1 MNFVS
6 IVIEKQKREVVLF
19 AGNIIFMTYDYDLFV
34 IGAGSGGLAASKRAA
49 SYGAKVAIAE
59 NDLVGGTCVIR
70 GCIPKKLMVYGS
82 HFPALFHDA
91 AGYGWKVGE
100 AELDWEH
107 FITSIDKE
115 VRRLSQLH
123 IGFLE
128 RAGVSLIPA
137 RASLV
142 DPHTVEVD
150 GRKVTA
156 EKILI
161 AVGGRPV
168 KPDLPGMEYGI
179 TSNEI
184 FHLKQQPKH
193 IVIIGAGYIG
203 TEFACIMRG
212 LGSEVTQITRG
223 DQILK
228 GFDDDIRSGIEEGMT
243 NHGIRLIK
251 KNVIETVE
259 KVPEGIKLTLSQADQ
274 EPIIADVFLVATGRM
289 PNVEGLGL
297 ENAGVDLVEGNIEG
311 PGYSNMMAIAVNEFS
326 QTSQPNI
333 FAVGDVTDR
342 INLTPVA
349 IGEGR
354 AFADSEFGDNRR
366 LFSHDTVPTAIFS
379 NPEAATVGLTEAEA
393 QQKYG
398 DAVKVYRTRF
408 RPLFHSLTGAQEKTM
423 MKLVVDG
430 NTDKVVGA
438 HMVGEHAG
446 EIIQGVAIAVK
457 MGATKKDFD
466 ATVGIHP
473 SSAEEFVTMR

>member
-1 MNFVS
+1 
-6 IVIEKQKREVVLF
+6 
-19 AGNIIFMTYDYDLFV
+19 MTFDYDLFV

-82 HFPALFHDA
+82 HFPALFSEA
-91 AGYGWKVGE
+91 SGYGWKVGN

-123 IGFLE
+123 ISFLE
-128 RAGVSLIPA
+128 KAGVELISG
-137 RASLV
+137 RATLV
-142 DPHTVEVD
+142 DSHTVEVD

-156 EKILI
+156 DKILI
-161 AVGGRPV
+161 AVGGRPI

-184 FHLKQQPKH
+184 FHLKEQPKH
-193 IVIIGAGYIG
+193 IVILGAGYIG
-203 TEFACIMRG
+203 IEFACIMRG

-223 DQILK
+223 EKILK
-228 GFDDDIRSGIEEGMT
+228 GFDEDIPTEIEEGMT

-251 KNVIETVE
+251 NNVVKTVE
-259 KVPEGIKLTLSQADQ
+259 RVPEGFKLTLSGEDQ
-274 EPIIADVFLVATGRM
+274 EPVIADVFLVATGRT
-289 PNVEGLGL
+289 PNVDGLGL
-297 ENAGVDLVEGNIEG
+297 ENAGVDVVDSSIEG
-311 PGYSNMMAIAVNEFS
+311 PGYSTTNAIAVNEYS
-326 QTSQPNI
+326 QTSQSNI

-354 AFADSEFGDNRR
+354 AFADSEFGNNRR
-366 LFSHDTVPTAIFS
+366 EFDHQTVPTAIFS
-379 NPEAATVGLTEAEA
+379 SPEAATVGWTEAEA
-393 QQKYG
+393 REKLG
-398 DAVKVYRTRF
+398 DAVKIFRTRF
-408 RPLFHSLTGAQEKTM
+408 RPMYHSLTGKQEKTM
-423 MKLVVDG
+423 MKLVVDS
-430 NTDKVVGA
+430 NTDKVLGA
-438 HMVGEHAG
+438 HMVGENAA

-473 SSAEEFVTMR
+473 SAAEEFVTMR

>member
-1 MNFVS
+1 
-6 IVIEKQKREVVLF
+6 
-19 AGNIIFMTYDYDLFV
+19 MTFDYDLFV

-59 NDLVGGTCVIR
+59 YDLVGGTCVIR
-70 GCIPKKLMVYGS
+70 GCVPKKLMVYAS
-82 HFPALFHDA
+82 HFPALFNEA
-91 AGYGWKVGE
+91 SGYGWKVGN
-100 AELDWEH
+100 AELDWEY

-123 IGFLE
+123 INFLE
-128 RAGVSLIPA
+128 KAGVELFSG
-137 RASLV
+137 RATLLDS
-142 DPHTVEVD
+142 HTVEVD

-156 EKILI
+156 DKILI
-161 AVGGRPV
+161 AVGGRPI

-184 FHLKQQPKH
+184 FHLKEQPKH
-193 IVIIGAGYIG
+193 IVILGAGYIG

-223 DQILK
+223 EKILN
-228 GFDDDIRSGIEEGMT
+228 GFDEDVRTEIEEGMT

-251 KNVIETVE
+251 NNVVKTVE
-259 KVPEGIKLTLSQADQ
+259 RVTEGFKLTLSGKDQ
-274 EPIIADVFLVATGRM
+274 EPIIADVFLVATGRT
-289 PNVEGLGL
+289 PNVDGLGL
-297 ENAGVDLVEGNIEG
+297 ENAGVDVVASSIEG
-311 PGYSNMMAIAVNEFS
+311 PGYPTTSAIAVNKYS
-326 QTSQPNI
+326 QTNQPNI

-354 AFADSEFGDNRR
+354 AFADSEFGNNRR
-366 LFSHDTVPTAIFS
+366 EFSHETVPTAIFS

-393 QQKYG
+393 REKLG
-398 DAVKVYRTRF
+398 DAVTIFRTRF
-408 RPLFHSLTGAQEKTM
+408 RPMYYSLPGKQEKTM
-423 MKLVVDG
+423 MKLVVDS
-430 NTDKVVGA
+430 NTDKVLGA
-438 HMVGEHAG
+438 HMVGDSSA

>member
-1 MNFVS
+1 
-6 IVIEKQKREVVLF
+6 
-19 AGNIIFMTYDYDLFV
+19 MTFDYDLFV

-70 GCIPKKLMVYGS
+70 GCVPKKLMVYGS
-82 HFPALFHDA
+82 HFPALLDDA
-91 AGYGWKVGE
+91 AGYGWKVGKP
-100 AELDWEH
+100 ELDWEH

-123 IGFLE
+123 ISFLE
-128 RAGVSLIPA
+128 KAGVELIPN
-137 RASLV
+137 RATLV

-156 EKILI
+156 DKILI

-168 KPDLPGMEYGI
+168 KPDLPGMEHGI

-184 FHLKQQPKH
+184 FHLKEQPKH

-223 DQILK
+223 EKILK
-228 GFDDDIRSGIEEGMT
+228 GFDEDIRTGIEEGMT

-251 KNVIETVE
+251 NNVIKAVE
-259 KVPEGIKLTLSQADQ
+259 RVPEGFKLTLSEEDQ
-274 EPIIADVFLVATGRM
+274 QPVIADVFLVATGRI
-289 PNVEGLGL
+289 PNIDGLGL
-297 ENAGVDLVEGNIEG
+297 ENAGIDVVSSSVEG
-311 PGYSNMMAIAVNEFS
+311 PGYKTMSAIAVNEYS
-326 QTSQPNI
+326 QTSQPHI

-342 INLTPVA
+342 LNLTPVA

-354 AFADSEFGDNRR
+354 AFADSEFGTNRR
-366 LFSHDTVPTAIFS
+366 VFGHETVPTAIFS
-379 NPEAATVGLTEAEA
+379 TPEAATVGLTEVQARE
-393 QQKYG
+393 QLG
-398 DAVKVYRTRF
+398 DAVKIYSTRF
-408 RPLFHSLTGAQEKTM
+408 RPMYHSLTGKQEKIM
-423 MKLVVDG
+423 MKLVVDS
-430 NTDKVVGA
+430 NTDKVLGA
-438 HMVGEHAG
+438 HMVGENAA

-473 SSAEEFVTMR
+473 SAAEEFVTLR

>member
-1 MNFVS
+1 
-6 IVIEKQKREVVLF
+6 
-19 AGNIIFMTYDYDLFV
+19 MTFDYDLFV

-59 NDLVGGTCVIR
+59 YDLVGGTCVIR
-70 GCIPKKLMVYGS
+70 GCVPKKLMVYAS
-82 HFPALFHDA
+82 HFPALFSEA
-91 AGYGWKVGE
+91 SGYGWKVGN
-100 AELDWEH
+100 AELDWQY

-123 IGFLE
+123 INFLE
-128 RAGVSLIPA
+128 KAGVELFSG
-137 RASLV
+137 RATLLDS
-142 DPHTVEVD
+142 HTVEVD

-156 EKILI
+156 DKILI
-161 AVGGRPV
+161 AVGGRPI

-184 FHLKQQPKH
+184 FHLKEQPKH
-193 IVIIGAGYIG
+193 IVILGAGYIG

-223 DQILK
+223 EKILN
-228 GFDDDIRSGIEEGMT
+228 GFDEDVRIEIEEGMT

-251 KNVIETVE
+251 NNVVKTVE
-259 KVPEGIKLTLSQADQ
+259 RVAEGFKLTLSGEDQ
-274 EPIIADVFLVATGRM
+274 EPIIADVFLVATGRT
-289 PNVEGLGL
+289 PNVDELGL
-297 ENAGVDLVEGNIEG
+297 ENAGVEVVATSMEG
-311 PGYSNMMAIAVNEFS
+311 PGYNTTSAIAVNEYS
-326 QTSQPNI
+326 QTNQPNI

-354 AFADSEFGDNRR
+354 AFADSEFGNNRR
-366 LFSHDTVPTAIFS
+366 EFSHETVPTAIFS
-379 NPEAATVGLTEAEA
+379 TPEAATVGLTETKARE
-393 QQKYG
+393 KLG
-398 DAVKVYRTRF
+398 DAVTIYRTRF
-408 RPLFHSLTGAQEKTM
+408 RAMYHSLTGKQEKTM
-423 MKLVVDG
+423 MKLVVDS
-430 NTDKVVGA
+430 NTDKVLGA
-438 HMVGEHAG
+438 HMVGENAA

-473 SSAEEFVTMR
+473 SAAEEFVTMR

>member
-1 MNFVS
+1 
-6 IVIEKQKREVVLF
+6 
-19 AGNIIFMTYDYDLFV
+19 MTFDYDLFV

-82 HFPALFHDA
+82 HFPALFSEA
-91 AGYGWKVGE
+91 SGYGWKVGN

-123 IGFLE
+123 ISFLE
-128 RAGVSLIPA
+128 KAGVELISG
-137 RASLV
+137 RATLL

-156 EKILI
+156 DKILI
-161 AVGGRPV
+161 AVGGRPI

-184 FHLKQQPKH
+184 FHLKEQPKH
-193 IVIIGAGYIG
+193 IVILGAGYIG
-203 TEFACIMRG
+203 IEFACIMRG

-223 DQILK
+223 EKILK
-228 GFDDDIRSGIEEGMT
+228 GFDEDIPTEIEQGMT

-251 KNVIETVE
+251 NNVVKTVE
-259 KVPEGIKLTLSQADQ
+259 RVPEGFKLTLSGEDQ
-274 EPIIADVFLVATGRM
+274 EPVIADVFLVATGRT
-289 PNVEGLGL
+289 PNVDGLGL
-297 ENAGVDLVEGNIEG
+297 ENAGVDVVDSSIEG
-311 PGYSNMMAIAVNEFS
+311 PGYNTTNAIAVNEYS
-326 QTSQPNI
+326 QTSQSNI

-354 AFADSEFGDNRR
+354 AFADSEFGNNRR
-366 LFSHDTVPTAIFS
+366 EFSHETVPTAIFS
-379 NPEAATVGLTEAEA
+379 SPEAATVGWTEAEA
-393 QQKYG
+393 REKLG
-398 DAVKVYRTRF
+398 DAVKIFRTRF
-408 RPLFHSLTGAQEKTM
+408 RPMYHSLTDKQEKTM
-423 MKLVVDG
+423 MKLVVDS
-430 NTDKVVGA
+430 NTDKVLGA
-438 HMVGEHAG
+438 HMVGENAA

-473 SSAEEFVTMR
+473 SAAEEFVTMR